1 MLILKASLATTE
13 VSAGAVAKADQKLVT
28 ETLGVQLSPEIEAE
42 IFMKLTANK
51 ISPQESSG
59 VGVQEKKK
67 LNDRGVGGVKGV
79 GGIFLLH
86 ITSI

>member
-1 MLILKASLATTE
+1 M
-13 VSAGAVAKADQKLVT
+13 
-28 ETLGVQLSPEIEAE
+28 SPEVEEE

-51 ISPQESSG
+51 MSPKESSG
-59 VGVQEKKK
+59 VGVQENKK

-79 GGIFLLH
+79 RGIFLLH

>member
-1 MLILKASLATTE
+1 M
-13 VSAGAVAKADQKLVT
+13 
-28 ETLGVQLSPEIEAE
+28 SPEVKEE
-42 IFMKLTANK
+42 IFMKLTER
-51 ISPQESSG
+51 SPG

-79 GGIFLLH
+79 RGIFLLH